1 MVTTGCVCMVVC
13 EASLIQI
20 EQEMVLVMKTS
31 ISDPKPTF
39 HTQWTTVYVP
49 AILSYGDKIKKK
61 NITSLLAVMN
71 RAGK

>member
-1 MVTTGCVCMVVC
+1 
-13 EASLIQI
+13 
-20 EQEMVLVMKTS
+20 MVLLMKTS
-31 ISDPKPTF
+31 ISDPKATF

-49 AILSYGDKIKKK
+49 AILSYGEKIKKK